1 MSSLLA
7 LENSTK
13 QLRLLACRRVSLTIV
28 FYKNSSSG
36 ITLPVVL
43 LVYVD
48 DIVITGSDSKSIVS
62 LKSYLHSQF
71 HTRI

>member
-1 MSSLLA
+1 MSSLLGLA
-7 LENSTK
+7 NSTK
-13 QLRLLACRRVSLTIV
+13 QLRLLACRRVSLTII

-36 ITLPVVL
+36 IIL
-43 LVYVD
+43 LVVYVD

-62 LKSYLHSQF
+62 LKSYLHSKF